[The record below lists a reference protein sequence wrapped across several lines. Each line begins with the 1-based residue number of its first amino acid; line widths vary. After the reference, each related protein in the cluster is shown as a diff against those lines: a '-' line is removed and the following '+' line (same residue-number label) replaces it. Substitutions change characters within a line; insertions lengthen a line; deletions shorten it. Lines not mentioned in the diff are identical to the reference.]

1 VNNTQKQ
8 TRKSKRR
15 KAHRRFFVRLHPLFW
30 AMGILYAF
38 TGDLLL
44 FIISCLVALQHE
56 CAHAFAAAKR
66 GYVLN
71 AVVLM
76 PYGAVIDGDLDG
88 LTFQDEI
95 AVAAAGPLC
104 NLLTAALFGALWW
117 FFPESYAFTDTAFYA
132 SLVIALVNLLPAYP
146 LDGGRILRGA
156 LFHVILHKRFEPRVA
171 ARRAQ
176 TVCKIFGLV
185 ISVGFLLA
193 FIGTLIVGSVNFS
206 LLAFGLFLVFGV
218 FGGGKDAVYERMD
231 FSCSDMLKK
240 GLPLRRVA
248 VWEGCL
254 IKDVLS
260 YIVRGEYLVLEVYNE
275 KETHLFNLPQ
285 NELSKWFLR
294 AKTPYDTLG
303 ELYAKEHKNDDFL
316 IKKA

>member
-1 VNNTQKQ
+1 VNNGKKTIE
-8 TRKSKRR
+8 KSKRR
-15 KAHRRFFVRLHPLFW
+15 KIHRRFFVRLHPLFW
-30 AMGILYAF
+30 AMGIVYAF

-44 FIISCLVALQHE
+44 FVISCLVALQHE

-76 PYGAVIDGDLDG
+76 PYGAVIDGDLEG

-117 FFPESYAFTDTAFYA
+117 FFPETYAFTDTAFYA
-132 SLVIALVNLLPAYP
+132 SLTVALVNLLPVYP

-156 LFHVILHKRFEPRVA
+156 LFHSLLKKRFEPRVA
-171 ARRAQ
+171 TRRAKS
-176 TVCKIFGLV
+176 VCKTC
-185 ISVGFLLA
+185 GFVFAGVCLAA
-193 FIGTLIVGSVNFS
+193 FIGTVFVGTVNFS
-206 LLAFGLFLVFGV
+206 LLAFGLFLAFGAV
-218 FGGGKDAVYERMD
+218 GGHRDAVYERMD

-248 VWEGCL
+248 VWEGSL
-254 IKDVLS
+254 IKDALS
-260 YIVRGEYLVLEVYNE
+260 YIVRGEYLVLEVYDEN
-275 KETHLFNLPQ
+275 ETHLFNLPQ

-294 AKTPYDTLG
+294 AESPYDTLG
-303 ELYAKEHKNDDFL
+303 EIYEKERKTPIF
-316 IKKA
+316 